1 MKRLPTLTLILGLC
15 LTLAPRAQTLNT
27 PQQIT
32 LQGLLAN
39 ASFNAAAYAPD
50 GSLILLLNQHDGIR
64 LLKTNASATSIITQ
78 SQTGSTG
85 DTGLALSL
93 DPSGNIYVTGTTT
106 SNTLTATPGAAFPT
120 HTSSFLAKYDTN
132 LNLLFLTFLGA
143 PQTTATS
150 IAATAAGAFITG
162 TTSSTTLPVT
172 PTAIQQSP
180 APNAT
185 QSGFV
190 EAFTPTGA
198 LTYATY
204 LTGANGTLT
213 PTAIAAD
220 TSGNAYITGSTTSP
234 GLPTISALVPN
245 ILGTTSGFLTALSP
259 TGSSFLYATYI
270 PGNGLASIALDAT
283 TQTLLL
289 TGNVNPG
296 QFPLTTVTTPLAN
309 TPYQTLLRIPLNGQS
324 ITSSTLLVPGTQS
337 FATPGPNST
346 VWISGSLTT
355 PLFPGPIA
363 PDYPA
368 GDSFLLH
375 LTTNNTIDQTLRFG
389 GLPTT
394 NAGYASLT
402 SLVSAPAIS
411 PTGTVALPGTLTVT
425 TNTIPQPFDFPL
437 VQTPNAILPNTLADI
452 LPTVCTQ
459 CTGTAAFL
467 SLLNT
472 TTSAPSL
479 SLSTNDLPNITLR
492 NLGSAAATGLTLT
505 VTGYTLATNCA
516 TTLQPSN
523 SCSIALTGTGPG
535 TLTVSS
541 TNATT
546 ATLTLPTTTL
556 TPNPIALSTNELDF
570 GIVTSTS
577 PPATQTLILT
587 NLTTTPQPFTSALD
601 GPTTPYTFAETATT
615 CTSHIVPA
623 SSTCTLT
630 FSFTASTTSDTPAA
644 NFWKIAS
651 HDIKLTGFSQ
661 VAAVNLSSTEVDFG
675 TQFTNT
681 PTLNLPR
688 YLYLSNNSTTPIPHT
703 PATLPITSPF
713 TVTDNCPTT
722 LEPHTVCSLTLIYLS
737 PTAPS
742 DDATTLTLDNN
753 QTVLL
758 TGQTFPPTGAT
769 SSTANPYLTVSTVT
783 VNFATPVTVTAVSTT
798 AQTVTLTN
806 TGTVPFPLTTSLT
819 GDFLLNNTCP
829 TTLSANTS
837 CQLFLNF
844 APSQPAERE
853 GLLSITSGS
862 AFAPTLISLT
872 GIASAILPANN
883 GTLTLGQTYINEP
896 TTLYLLIQQSLPTLT
911 AASNSPL
918 FNVALIPSTGTPPKT
933 LPQSSFTP
941 TATSSCTICYLGVQ
955 FLSQTSGPQSATLTL
970 TTVPNGNPYLLTL
983 IGTALPIQ
991 GLLLS
996 PISQDFGPVNV
1007 HSTSA
1012 PITFTLANLLS
1023 PASPVT
1029 ITSATTTG
1037 DFTLINPSCTG
1048 TLPTTASCYLQ
1059 ISFSPT
1065 VTGARTGTLTLTTSA
1080 GTLIAS
1086 LTGFGNP
1093 DPGLSLTPNFL
1104 IFTPTTNTQTVSL
1117 TNTGTATLT
1126 ISTPS
1131 TSTTNFATN
1140 SNCTTL
1146 IPAATC
1152 TLTVQFIPTTSPIAD
1167 TLTLPVTTTQNG
1179 QSETAPYTI
1188 PLTGTYTAED
1198 AGLQI
1203 LPAQINFG
1211 STSTGTIGNT
1221 RQFTLNNLTTKTLA
1235 ITLNLPRQFPLAEP
1249 STCTT
1254 LAPSASC
1261 TFSIT
1266 FLPIT
1271 NGPLTGTVF
1280 AQGIPTD
1287 NSAPVQSL
1295 TYLLGYGQGA
1305 GTLTVTGLPIPYTP
1319 LNFGQLTS
1327 GQTAQQ
1333 TLTLTNSG
1341 TTPITL
1347 HRITSDPPFL
1357 TATTCLPTLTPDS
1370 TCTVTLT
1377 YAPIYELPT
1386 TSTNLTPRTD
1396 TGTLILESDSANSPT
1411 ILDFAGTVAPILS
1424 QTPANPSI
1432 LATFQ
1437 LSQSSLTFP
1446 NTTIGAASPAQT
1458 ITLTNTGTTTL
1469 HILNTLA
1476 STSFTATTT
1485 CTTLNPGTACPIN
1498 IQLTPAPT
1506 STNPILTGTLEIQS
1520 DAATSLE
1527 FVTLLGT
1534 ASDAPLTLNPTTL
1547 NFGTV
1552 NISTTGQLP
1561 LQITNTTTSP
1571 LTFNNITTTGDFSYT
1586 PNTCPANNST
1596 LAAAAT
1602 CTLTITF
1609 APTSTGPRTGTL
1621 SLSTDA
1627 TTLPLTI
1634 SLSGT
1639 GAQSQLQITPG
1650 ALAFGSISIGSPAPL
1665 TLTLLNTGTAPVTNI
1680 SAAITGTGF
1689 ALTSPCPTTTL
1700 APNQGCTATVT
1711 FTPTTIGSQSATLS
1725 LTSSDPNSPA
1735 TIPLTGTGVA
1745 STSGSFTLTVDGSTS
1760 QTITITSGSPATY
1773 NLNLTPTNSFTG
1785 IVALTCSPI
1794 NAAQYAT
1801 CSLLSPTL
1809 TLNAT
1814 PQATTATLN
1823 TITSE
1828 AHSTI
1833 LRLSLLLTPLLFL
1846 RRRKLRAAALL
1857 SVLCIAISACGGGST
1872 PTGGSEKLLYTPAG
1886 TYQYKVTATSTSG
1899 PTITSTVT
1907 LNLIV
1912 Q

>member
-1 MKRLPTLTLILGLC
+1 MKRLPTLFLGLC
-15 LTLAPRAQTLNT
+15 LTLAPHAQTLNI

-32 LQGLLAN
+32 LQGILAN

-64 LLKTNASATSIITQ
+64 LLKTNASATTVIVQ

-85 DTGLALSL
+85 DIGLALSL

-106 SNTLTATPGAAFPT
+106 STTLTATPNAAFPT

-132 LNLLFLTFLGA
+132 LNLIFLTFLGA
-143 PQTTATS
+143 NQTTATS
-150 IAATAAGAFITG
+150 IAATATGAFVTG
-162 TTSSTTLPVT
+162 TTTSTTLPIT
-172 PTAIQQSP
+172 LTAIQQSP

-190 EAFTPTGA
+190 EAFTPTGS

-204 LTGANGTLT
+204 LTGANGATT
-213 PTAIAAD
+213 PTSIAAD
-220 TSGNAYITGSTTSP
+220 TSGNTYITGSITSP

-245 ILGTTSGFLTALSP
+245 ILGATSGFLTALSP
-259 TGSSFLYATYI
+259 TGSSFVYSTYI
-270 PGNGLASIALDAT
+270 PGTGLTSIALDPT

-289 TGNVNPG
+289 TGNINPG

-337 FATPGPNST
+337 FVTPGPNSSA
-346 VWISGSLTT
+346 WISGSLTT

-363 PDYPA
+363 PDYPT

-375 LTTNNTIDQTLRFG
+375 LTAANTIDQTLRFG
-389 GLPTT
+389 GLPPN

-402 SLVSAPAIS
+402 TLVSAPALAS
-411 PTGTVALPGTLTVT
+411 TGTIALAGALTAT
-425 TNTIPQPFDFPL
+425 TNTIPQSFDFPL
-437 VQTPNAILPNTLADI
+437 VQTPNPILLNTLADI
-452 LPTVCTQ
+452 LPTTCTQ
-459 CTGTAAFL
+459 CTGTAALL

-479 SLSTNDLPNITLR
+479 SLSTNNLPNITLR
-492 NLGSAAATGLTLT
+492 NVGSATATGLTLT
-505 VTGYTLATNCA
+505 ATGYTLTSNCA
-516 TTLQPSN
+516 STLQPSN
-523 SCSIALTGTGPG
+523 ACTIGLTGTGPG
-535 TLTVSS
+535 TLTASS
-541 TNATT
+541 TNAPT
-546 ATLTLPTTTL
+546 ATFTLPATTL

-577 PPATQTLILT
+577 PPATQTLTLT

-601 GPTTPYTFAETATT
+601 GPATPYTFAETATT
-615 CTSHIVPA
+615 CASHVIPA

-630 FSFTASTTSDTPAA
+630 LSLTASTSSDSPAA
-644 NFWKIAS
+644 NFWKVAN

-661 VAAVNLSSTEVDFG
+661 VASLNLSSTEIDFG

-688 YLYLSNNSTTPIPHT
+688 HLYLSNNSTTAIPHA
-703 PATLPITSPF
+703 PATLPTTSPF
-713 TVTDNCPTT
+713 TVADNCPTT
-722 LEPHTVCSLTLIYLS
+722 LEPHTLCSLTLTYLS

-753 QTVLL
+753 QVIL
-758 TGQTFPPTGAT
+758 TGQTLPPTGAT
-769 SSTANPYLTVSTVT
+769 SSTANPYLTVSTAT
-783 VNFATPVTVTAVSTT
+783 VNFPSPVTVTTVSSAVE
-798 AQTVTLTN
+798 TVTLTN
-806 TGTVPFPLTTSLT
+806 TGTVPFPLTATLT

-829 TTLSANTS
+829 TTLSANAF
-837 CQLFLNF
+837 CQLLLNF
-844 APSQPAERE
+844 APSQPTERE

-862 AFAPTLISLT
+862 GFAPTLISLT
-872 GIASAILPANN
+872 GTASAILPANN
-883 GTLTLGQTYINEP
+883 GTLTLPQTYVNEP
-896 TTLYLLIQQSLPTLT
+896 TTLFIPIQQSLPILT
-911 AASNSPL
+911 ATISNQD
-918 FNVALIPSTGTPPKT
+918 FNVALIPNTGIPPT
-933 LPQSSFTP
+933 FTP
-941 TATSSCTICYLGVQ
+941 TATSSCSSCYLALQ
-955 FLSQTSGPQSATLTL
+955 FLSPAPGPQSATLTL
-970 TTVPNGNPYLLTL
+970 TTTPNGNPYLLTL
-983 IGTALPIQ
+983 TGIALPVQ
-991 GLLLS
+991 GLLLT

-1007 HSTSA
+1007 HSTGA
-1012 PITFTLANLLS
+1012 PVTFALANLLTPS
-1023 PASPVT
+1023 SAVT

-1037 DFTLINPSCTG
+1037 DFTITPTCTG

-1059 ISFSPT
+1059 IAFTPT
-1065 VTGARTGTLTLTTSA
+1065 ATGPRTGTLTLTTSS

-1093 DPGLSLTPNFL
+1093 DPGLSLTPNAL
-1104 IFTPTTNTQTVSL
+1104 TFTQTTNTQTITL

-1126 ISTPS
+1126 IATPT
-1131 TSTTNFATN
+1131 TSTANFITNT
-1140 SNCTTL
+1140 NCTTL

-1152 TLTVQFIPTTSPIAD
+1152 ALTVQFIPITSPITD
-1167 TLTLPVTTTQNG
+1167 TLTLPVTTAQNG
-1179 QSETAPYTI
+1179 QSETVPYTI
-1188 PLTGTYTAED
+1188 PLNGTYTAED

-1203 LPAQINFG
+1203 LPTQVNFG
-1211 STSTGTIGNT
+1211 STLTSTLGNT

-1235 ITLNLPRQFPLAEP
+1235 ITLNLPRQFPLAEAP
-1249 STCTT
+1249 TCTT
-1254 LAPSASC
+1254 LAPSSSC

-1266 FLPIT
+1266 FLPTT
-1271 NGPLTGTVF
+1271 NGSLTGTVF
-1280 AQGIPTD
+1280 AQGAPTD
-1287 NSAPVQSL
+1287 NSTPVQSL
-1295 TYLLGYGQGA
+1295 TYMLGYGQGA

-1357 TATTCLPTLTPDS
+1357 TTTTCLTTLTPGS

-1386 TSTNLTPRTD
+1386 TSTDLTPRTD
-1396 TGTLILESDSANSPT
+1396 TGSLILESDATNSPT
-1411 ILDFAGTVAPILS
+1411 VLDFTGTVAPILS
-1424 QTPANPSI
+1424 TNPATSSI

-1446 NTTIGAASPAQT
+1446 TTAIGSASPAQT

-1476 STSFTATTT
+1476 STGFTATTT
-1485 CTTLNPGTACPIN
+1485 CATLTPGATCPVN
-1498 IQLTPAPT
+1498 VALTPAPT

-1520 DAATSLE
+1520 DASTSLE

-1552 NISTTGQLP
+1552 NIPSIGQLP
-1561 LQITNTTTSP
+1561 LQITNTTTTP
-1571 LTFNNITTTGDFSYT
+1571 ITFSNITTTGDFTYT

-1596 LAAAAT
+1596 LGAAAT
-1602 CTLTITF
+1602 CILTVTF
-1609 APTSTGPRTGTL
+1609 TPTAAGPRAGTL
-1621 SLSTDA
+1621 SLNTDA

-1634 SLSGT
+1634 PLTGT

-1650 ALAFGSISIGSPAPL
+1650 ALAFGSISIDSPAPL

-1680 SAAITGTGF
+1680 SSAIIGTGF
-1689 ALTSPCPTTTL
+1689 AITSPCSATTL

-1711 FTPTTIGSQSATLS
+1711 FTPTTIGLQSASLT
-1725 LTSSDPNSPA
+1725 LTSSDPNSPV
-1735 TIPLTGTGVA
+1735 TIPLTGTGIA
-1745 STSGSFTLTVDGSTS
+1745 PTSASFTLTVGGSTS
-1760 QTITITSGSPATY
+1760 QTITVTSGSPATY
-1773 NLNLTPTNSFTG
+1773 NLNLTPTNGFTG
-1785 IVALTCSPI
+1785 TVALTCTPVA
-1794 NAAQYAT
+1794 AAQYAT

-1828 AHSTI
+1828 ANYTI
-1833 LRLSLLLTPLLFL
+1833 LKLGLLLTPLFFL
-1846 RRRKLRAAALL
+1846 RKRKARAAALL
-1857 SVLCIAISACGGGST
+1857 SFLCIAISACGGSSS
-1872 PTGGSEKLLYTPAG
+1872 PSGGGGKLLYTPAG